1 MSETNDLATLIDAIK
16 RHIRSNAGGSAL
28 STADR
33 AVELFPEAPES
44 HEIRASVL
52 FLMERYEEAI
62 VGFEAALELA
72 PRRAATLVNLGAVY
86 NRKQE
91 YAKAVDVLRKAVL
104 ADKRSAEG
112 FYNLGY
118 AHRHL
123 GQLAMAIPAY
133 REAIRLSP
141 RMADAHQNLGNVYL
155 EMRNYPQAVASFTK
169 ALEIAPDHQRAI
181 RGLQKAHEAI
191 SGVREKASP
200 FGRLV
205 DEQALEQGQATAD
218 RTYRTLAPADR
229 FYDRQFLHQANQEL
243 EREVRTITGLLESEL
258 LPVLKK
264 LNRSMAEGARA
275 GTLITQ
281 RKELDAARAKLAMA
295 GRKLDAATGR
305 IEGHERTMCQ

>member
-1 MSETNDLATLIDAIK
+1 MSESNELTALIDAIK

-28 STADR
+28 ATADR
-33 AVELFPEAPES
+33 AVEQFPEAPEA

-52 FLMERYEEAI
+52 FLMERYDEAI
-62 VGFEAALELA
+62 AGFEAALELA

-91 YAKAVDVLRKAVL
+91 YAKAVEVLRKAVL

-123 GQLAMAIPAY
+123 GQPAMAIPAY

-181 RGLQKAHEAI
+181 RGLQKANEAI
-191 SGVREKASP
+191 AGVRETVSP

-205 DEQALEQGQATAD
+205 DVEALEQGQQTAGQ
-218 RTYRTLAPADR
+218 RYRVLAAADR
-229 FYDRQFLHQANQEL
+229 FYDRQFLHQANQEV
-243 EREVRTITGLLESEL
+243 EREVRTIAVLLETEL
-258 LPVLKK
+258 LPALKK

-281 RKELDAARAKLAMA
+281 RKELDAARAKLAMS
-295 GRKLDAATGR
+295 GRKLEAATGR
-305 IEGHERTMCQ
+305 IATHERSMCE